1 MTEIERKKGELCL
14 QFFSQLKEKTG
25 ESMAAVLPITV
36 IVFVLSVTLA
46 PLDPGT
52 LILFLFGAVLL
63 VAGMGFLLWGSTW
76 Q

>member
-1 MTEIERKKGELCL
+1 M

-63 VAGMGFLLWGSTW
+63 VAGMGFFYYGGRYGNDTAR
-76 Q
+76 